1 MNPLQM
7 IQQVKSNPM
16 QFLTQHGVNVPQ
28 NIANNPEA
36 ITQHLLNSG
45 TITQEQYNNAVK
57 QANQLGFRK

>member
-16 QFLTQHGVNVPQ
+16 QFLAQHGVNVPQ

-57 QANQLGFRK
+57 QANKLGFRK